1 MAKFNPAA
9 QYAAGLV
16 GCMADPRSDEVF
28 ADYLIRKGG
37 DPDGG
42 RVSRYWEIMGAG
54 AGKLSA
60 LWLVIDQV
68 YPGAWPGPAQLVG
81 DCVSKGCANALML
94 SLCAEVVEG
103 RPDEVTGDIESAP
116 EVSDV
121 AVANIPIAS
130 ESLYAWRGSNG
141 HGWVCSEAA
150 KVACEKGFLI
160 RKPYPELGFDLTKY
174 TTSTLKLG
182 GAKPPDNKWLEESK
196 KHVARTATFLKGREQ
211 VRSFLAAGYGIFT
224 CSSLGFSDRRNEDGV
239 SKQNTVWN
247 HSQALAGYD
256 DRPETHEKY
265 GQALVLWINSWG
277 AKWVSGSRKVLNST
291 LEIPHGSYWALADTI
306 DRASCIALSSV
317 AGWPRRKLPD
327 YGSKGKI

>member
-116 EVSDV
+116 EVSDI

-130 ESLYAWRGSNG
+130 ESIYAWRGSNG

-182 GAKPPDNKWLEESK
+182 GAKAPDNKWLEESK
-196 KHVARTATFLKGREQ
+196 KHIARTATFLKGREQ
-211 VRSFLAAGYGIFT
+211 ARAFIGAGYGIFT

-327 YGSKGKI
+327 FGSKGKI

>member
-81 DCVSKGCANALML
+81 DCVSKACANALML
-94 SLCAEVVEG
+94 SLCAECVEG

-116 EVSDV
+116 EVSDI

-130 ESLYAWRGSNG
+130 ESIYAWRGSNG

-182 GAKPPDNKWLEESK
+182 GAKAPDNKWLEESK
-196 KHVARTATFLKGREQ
+196 KHIARTATFLKGREQ
-211 VRSFLAAGYGIFT
+211 ARAFIGAGYGIFT

>member
-28 ADYLIRKGG
+28 ADFLIRKGG

-60 LWLVIDQV
+60 LWTVIDQV

-81 DCVSKGCANALML
+81 DCVGKACSNALLL

-103 RPDEVTGDIESAP
+103 RPDEVTGDVESAP

-121 AVANIPIAS
+121 AAANIPIAS
-130 ESLYAWRGSNG
+130 ESIYAWRGSNG

-174 TTSTLKLG
+174 STSTLKLG
-182 GAKPPDNKWLEESK
+182 GAKAPDNKWLEESK
-196 KHVARTATFLKGREQ
+196 KHIARTATFLKGREQ
-211 VRSFLAAGYGIFT
+211 VRSFIAAGYGVFT
-224 CSSLGFSDRRNEDGV
+224 CSSLGFSNQRNEDGV

-256 DRPETHEKY
+256 DRPKTHEKY

-277 AKWVSGSRKVLNST
+277 AKWISGPRKVLNST

-327 YGSKGKI
+327 YGSTGKI